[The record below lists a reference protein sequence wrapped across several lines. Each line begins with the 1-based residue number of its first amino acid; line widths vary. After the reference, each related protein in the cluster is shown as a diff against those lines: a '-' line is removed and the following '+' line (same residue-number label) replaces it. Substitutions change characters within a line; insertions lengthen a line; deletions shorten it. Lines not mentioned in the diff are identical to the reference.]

1 MTVDAL
7 PRARHWSTWDAGRPA
22 EFMHLPSGTRLTP
35 VAYSA
40 RNGTAT
46 HFPPGASVTYGAHAL
61 DSSFVDLKL
70 AHAGT
75 ILNWSYRKPE
85 PEILVGSWSAEVFGE
100 WALRF
105 WLCLCVSASSGISW
119 TFNNTEK
126 ILHAQLANRHFAL
139 ACRHAP
145 LLVTAHDDLLAAE
158 QELQLH
164 GYWYLKSRA
173 SEGTLMALRFNL
185 EEMPANDFA
194 AAVGD
199 SLDQAASRARKALA
213 VNAGAA
219 KQADAP
225 LAALRDI
232 VAWNTVWDPV
242 NRRPY
247 TSCSR
252 NWDLRKFG
260 GYGVWLTDTAVS
272 AFAHAHFGEEQA
284 MENLEVLFAGQTDQ
298 GNFPCL
304 LTGNDA
310 WLDRSQPP
318 IVGLIVWLIYLR
330 TGRTAILER
339 CYDRVLRNH
348 EWWWQNRDGNGNA
361 ILEYGSSAL
370 GTGLY
375 VGTKLAA
382 KNESF
387 MDNSPVHDE
396 AQWIEASRTLDSED
410 VGLNSLIALDAEM
423 LGYLAAALGR
433 DREARDHHSRSAAHG
448 LRVKHH
454 FWDASRG
461 IFANRL
467 WNGGFVKSLSP
478 TSFFPLL
485 IGAADPRQIAS
496 LMRHLSSREGF
507 GGRYMIPSVSRSDP
521 AFRQNVYWRGR
532 IWPILNWLVWLGLKR
547 NGLDSQAQAMQRK
560 SRSLF
565 AASWKQRLA
574 PENFNAT
581 TGQGLDQPDSDP
593 FYSWTA
599 LLPIMEIAEVMDINP
614 WDGWCLRNGT
624 AEIELGPINSPI
636 GAVTVS
642 RRNGWLRLSANNEL
656 LFETTVQPEIKGL
669 TINARSLRLMLAA
682 KLASGARLRSAKP
695 IAEALQ
701 ANQPFRL
708 KHPTH
713 DLSLRATRHGPELL
727 ELTFSD

>member
-1 MTVDAL
+1 
-7 PRARHWSTWDAGRPA
+7 
-22 EFMHLPSGTRLTP
+22 
-35 VAYSA
+35 
-40 RNGTAT
+40 
-46 HFPPGASVTYGAHAL
+46 L

-70 AHAGT
+70 THAGT
-75 ILNWSYRKPE
+75 MLNWTYRKPE
-85 PEILVGSWSAEVFGE
+85 PEILVGSWSADIFGE

-105 WLCLCVSASSGISW
+105 WLCLCVSTSSDITW
-119 TFNNTEK
+119 IFDDTEK
-126 ILHAQLANRHFAL
+126 LLHAQLANQYFAL

-145 LLVTAHDDLLAAE
+145 LLVTAHADLSAAE
-158 QELQLH
+158 QELELH

-173 SEGTLMALRFNL
+173 SAGTFMALRFNL
-185 EEMPANDFA
+185 EEMPANVFALA
-194 AAVGD
+194 AAN
-199 SLDQAASRARKALA
+199 SLDQAASRAREALA
-213 VNAGAA
+213 VSSSAHG
-219 KQADAP
+219 QANGS

-260 GYGVWLTDTAVS
+260 GFGVWLTDTAVS
-272 AFAHAHFGEEQA
+272 ALAHAHFGEEQA
-284 MENLEVLFAGQTDQ
+284 MENLDVLFAGQTDQ

-304 LTGNDA
+304 LTGNDT

-318 IVGLIVWLIYLR
+318 VVGLIVWLIYLR
-330 TGRTAILER
+330 TGRTDILER

-361 ILEYGSSAL
+361 ILEYGSSAM

-396 AQWIEASRTLDSED
+396 AQWTEASRTLDSED

-423 LGYLAAALGR
+423 LGYLASALGR
-433 DREARDHHSRSAAHG
+433 NREARDHHSRSAGHAQ
-448 LRVKHH
+448 RVKNH

-467 WNGGFVKSLSP
+467 WNGSFVKSLSP

-485 IGAADPRQIAS
+485 IGAADPPQIAS
-496 LMRHLSSREGF
+496 LMRHLSSRKSF
-507 GGRYMIPSVSRSDP
+507 GGRYIIPSVSRSDP
-521 AFRQNVYWRGR
+521 AFQQNVYWRGR

-547 NGLDSQAQAMQRK
+547 NGLDVQAQAMQKK

-574 PENFNAT
+574 PENFNAM

-599 LLPIMEIAEVMDINP
+599 LLPIMNIAEVMDIDP
-614 WDGWCLRNGT
+614 WHGWCLRNGPD
-624 AEIELGPINSPI
+624 EIELGPINAPI

-642 RRNGWLRLSANNEL
+642 RRNGWLRVSANNEL

-669 TINARSLRLMLAA
+669 TINARSLRLILPAG
-682 KLASGARLRSAKP
+682 LASGERLRTAKP

-701 ANQPFRL
+701 GSQPLRV
-708 KHPTH
+708 KRPTH
-713 DLSLRATRHGPELL
+713 DLCLRGTKNRAELL
-727 ELTFSD
+727 ELTFLD

>member
-1 MTVDAL
+1 MTAAAL
-7 PRARHWSTWDAGRPA
+7 PNARHWSTWDAGRPA
-22 EFMHLPSGTRLTP
+22 EFMHLPTGTRLTP

-40 RNGTAT
+40 RSGTST
-46 HFPPGASVTYGAHAL
+46 HFPPGPSVTYGAHAL

-70 AHAGT
+70 THAGT
-75 ILNWSYRKPE
+75 MLSWTYRKPE
-85 PEILVGSWSAEVFGE
+85 PEILVGSWSAEIFGE

-105 WLCLCVSASSGISW
+105 WLCLCVSASSDITW
-119 TFNNTEK
+119 NFNYTEK
-126 ILHAQLANRHFAL
+126 TLHARSANRYFAL
-139 ACRHAP
+139 AFRHAP
-145 LLVTAHDDLLAAE
+145 LLATAHVDLSAAE
-158 QELQLH
+158 EELELH

-173 SEGTLMALRFNL
+173 SAGAFMALRFNL

-194 AAVGD
+194 LAVAD
-199 SLDQAASRARKALA
+199 SLDKAASRARGALA
-213 VNAGAA
+213 VRSVAP
-219 KQADAP
+219 KKADGS

-260 GYGVWLTDTAVS
+260 GFGVWLTDTAVS
-272 AFAHAHFGEEQA
+272 ALAHAHFGEDQA
-284 MENLEVLFAGQTDQ
+284 MENLDVLFAGQTDH
-298 GNFPCL
+298 GNFPGL

-310 WLDRSQPP
+310 WLDRSQSP

-330 TGRTAILER
+330 TGKTELLER

-361 ILEYGSSAL
+361 ILEYGSSAM

-423 LGYLAAALGR
+423 LGYLASALGR
-433 DREARDHHSRSAAHG
+433 DREARDHHSRSSAHG
-448 LRVKHH
+448 LRVKYH

-467 WNGGFVKSLSP
+467 WNGSFVKSLSP

-485 IGAADPRQIAS
+485 IAAADPPQIAS
-496 LMRHLSSREGF
+496 LMRHLSSLKSF

-521 AFRQNVYWRGR
+521 AFQQNVYWRGR

-547 NGLDSQAQAMQRK
+547 NGLDVQAQAMQRK

-565 AASWKQRLA
+565 AASWKQRFA

-599 LLPIMEIAEVMDINP
+599 LLPIMNIADVMDIDP
-614 WDGWCLRNGT
+614 WQGWCLRNAT
-624 AEIELGPINSPI
+624 DEIELGPINSPV

-642 RRNGWLRLSANNEL
+642 RRKGWLRLTVNDEL
-656 LFETTVQPEIKGL
+656 LFETTVQPELRGL
-669 TINARSLRLMLAA
+669 TINARSLRFMLPARLAA
-682 KLASGARLRSAKP
+682 GARLRSGKP
-695 IAEALQ
+695 IAEARQ
-701 ANQPFRL
+701 GNQPLRL
-708 KHPTH
+708 QRPTH
-713 DLSLRATRHGPELL
+713 ELSLRGTKHIAELL
-727 ELTFSD
+727 ELIFSD